1 MVNQTKVNQG
11 KLTLLLTVSKERL
24 IVEAH
29 QTMIQ
34 HLPEQKG
41 AETEENG
48 RVVKD
53 LVYPKKL

>member
-1 MVNQTKVNQG
+1 
-11 KLTLLLTVSKERL
+11 
-24 IVEAH
+24 
-29 QTMIQ
+29 MIQ